1 MSPFSC
7 CKSWSSKRPL
17 STVTNVPPGLGS
29 DPDPSISI
37 HLSDAAGS
45 HDTGMPT
52 GTTSAP
58 PDGTG
63 TWSTGLKK
71 AAVVLAGTAAV
82 AGVAAGLAY
91 TAVRVYSEATDAQN
105 TTHPAPQPYYGFP
118 VHPADPWGESR
129 ESAELC
135 RLVTDAAARCIHLFF
150 PGTDPVANSWLA
162 EDASAP
168 TTLSVG
174 RELFDRGV
182 NMSRLT
188 QQPLDGCPSSLLPG
202 ESPFDLA
209 MRTSFGLADQL
220 RGMATRLQAVPGCRD
235 APSPAPLTGSA
246 ASALADS
253 MGVIALAMALNALQL
268 LH

>member
-1 MSPFSC
+1 
-7 CKSWSSKRPL
+7 
-17 STVTNVPPGLGS
+17 
-29 DPDPSISI
+29 
-37 HLSDAAGS
+37 
-45 HDTGMPT
+45 MPT

-91 TAVRVYSEATDAQN
+91 TAVRVCSEATDAQN

-150 PGTDPVANSWLA
+150 PGTDPVVNTGLA
-162 EDASAP
+162 EDASVP
-168 TTLSVG
+168 ITMDVG
-174 RELFDRGV
+174 RELFNQGV
-182 NMSRLT
+182 NMT
-188 QQPLDGCPSSLLPG
+188 QLARESLDGCPSSLLPG
-202 ESPFDLA
+202 EGPFELA
-209 MRTSFGLADQL
+209 ARASDALADQL
-220 RGMATRLQAVPGCRD
+220 RGMATRLQTVP
-235 APSPAPLTGSA
+235 ASMTVPLPAPQPGSSASSLTSA
-246 ASALADS
+246 V
-253 MGVIALAMALNALQL
+253 GVMAFTMALHTTAQL
-268 LH
+268 WAT